1 MSALEIALIAF
12 AGIFGGVLLGMFLRS
27 LLPEHHVSE
36 DSRDVM
42 KLGTGMIATM
52 AALIL
57 SLLIS
62 SAKGTFDAVNN
73 GLRQASAKIVL
84 LDRTLAR
91 YGPETKEAR
100 DILRRSVA
108 ATIERIWPTKR
119 SMEVAK
125 AAKESGGFE
134 ELNQELQRLSAR
146 NEEQRRLQLRS
157 LEIIGEI
164 SETRLLIMEH
174 VGQSSFPM
182 PLLVLLVCWFT
193 IIFLSFGLLS
203 SPNTT
208 VFVVLFICALSAAS
222 ALFLLLELDQPFGG
236 LIRISSAPLKDAL
249 AHLGQQI

>member
-91 YGPETKEAR
+91 YGPETKEAA
-100 DILRRSVA
+100 I
-108 ATIERIWPTKR
+108 
-119 SMEVAK
+119 
-125 AAKESGGFE
+125 F
-134 ELNQELQRLSAR
+134 SAGPL
-146 NEEQRRLQLRS
+146 QRRLSGYGR
-157 LEIIGEI
+157 
-164 SETRLLIMEH
+164 
-174 VGQSSFPM
+174 QS
-182 PLLVLLVCWFT
+182 VRW
-193 IIFLSFGLLS
+193 
-203 SPNTT
+203 
-208 VFVVLFICALSAAS
+208 
-222 ALFLLLELDQPFGG
+222 
-236 LIRISSAPLKDAL
+236 R
-249 AHLGQQI
+249 